1 MALFALGQPWVVRTV
16 SESGLPAVT
25 VSQLGSELAPA
36 AGAAVWVVLAGVLGV
51 IATRGWG
58 RVAIGLAIAGS
69 GLLIVVGAASA
80 GADLARAASAGLGSD
95 AVVQISP
102 ASIPWWWLSVISG
115 GIAAA
120 AGAYVAVRGPSWPGL
135 SRRYDRADGGERSGP
150 RSASPEQPP
159 ASATAREQWDALDR
173 GTDPT
178 DASN

>member
-1 MALFALGQPWVVRTV
+1 VALLALGQPWVVRTV

-25 VSQLGSELAPA
+25 VSQLGRELAPA

-58 RVAIGLAIAGS
+58 RVAIGLAIAGA

-80 GADLARAASAGLGSD
+80 GADLARAASEGLGSD
-95 AVVQISP
+95 AVVQIAP
-102 ASIPWWWLSVISG
+102 VSIPWWWISAVSG
-115 GIAAA
+115 GFAAA

-135 SRRYDRADGGERSGP
+135 SRRYDRTDGGEQSG
-150 RSASPEQPP
+150 SSEQPP
-159 ASATAREQWDALDR
+159 ASTTAREQWDALDR

-178 DASN
+178 DPSN